1 MAPNNNK
8 APATAKHAQIDK
20 ASTQTFAAVTVAA
33 IVVSM
38 SLVLLN
44 ILWGTSRFNTKVQ
57 GELEI
62 ARDALQTNLERVGP
76 LQESFNRF
84 EIGDNL
90 IPDQEEEKKNS
101 ELVLDAL
108 PSQFDF
114 PELAA
119 SINNL
124 AEEAG
129 VELSS
134 FNGTDLGSDTS
145 GSSSNPRAQE
155 IPFSMRV
162 VGSYSGIS
170 KFLRGIENSIRP
182 ITVLSIDLTGSS
194 SNLQASVTAETV
206 YQPAVDLTIQKET
219 IQ

>member
-108 PSQFDF
+108 PSKFDF